1 MGQKSSSLEYV
12 SLGGVSTETIFAD
25 VAKIEKISKA
35 IDEVHDVVKGCLL
48 AVRIETKHSAQLANL
63 LDVQKEQPH
72 TVSNCLIVAYYSL
85 LLARKEQAIRVYKI
99 CLRMPS
105 DRSHELGGPMEYLE
119 SIMTDFDKAIAVNEV
134 ELAKSRSD
142 AVDAVIWARLFE
154 LYRQYPEKIAK
165 EKIAQAHETVAF
177 NKKGRRWPKEKLS
190 TT

>member
-25 VAKIEKISKA
+25 VAKIYKISEA
-35 IDEVHDVVKGCLL
+35 IDKVHDVVKGCLL

-63 LDVQKEQPH
+63 LDVQKKQPH
-72 TVSNCLIVAYYSL
+72 TVSNCLLVAYYSL
-85 LLARKEQAIRVYKI
+85 LLAKKEKAIQLYKI
-99 CLRMPS
+99 CLQMP

-142 AVDAVIWARLFE
+142 AVDAMIWARLFE

-165 EKIAQAHETVAF
+165 EKIAQTQITVAF
-177 NKKGRRWPKEKLS
+177 NKKARRWSKEKLS
-190 TT
+190 TR